1 MSGIKIRNQKPI
13 ARPAVPEDTFSTRDL
28 ITALILGVLFFFVVC
43 LCAAETVRVTTL
55 VLIVL
60 MLAAGALRFSVLRE
74 RFGPVLLALTLLLL
88 MCGISTFYAI
98 AGKFALR
105 GFLQMFCAFCLAMI
119 LTAFAPRGL
128 RRGAR
133 WMAVILATAMAMAS
147 LVSIDLLST
156 RLFSG
161 AVLAVLRLFAPT
173 YDALTGVEAGVRMNS
188 VFTNPNTFAGCVGLG
203 TLLSLGL
210 TVSAGRGAERRVCCV
225 LLSLNALGF
234 LLAFSMG
241 ASIAIFLA
249 FLVYLLLE
257 AEERRSASFVLMLE
271 TLVITAAAAAVVSAT
286 SFDAWSGLNAIPL
299 LCAVCAAAA
308 LSLADQFPGKK
319 LETLPL
325 FRGKNA
331 LILIAVLVIALGAFA
346 AAAWTWTGGITLNT
360 GDTLRRA
367 VYPAPGEYTLQIEA
381 DAPLD
386 VTVESQNRED
396 TMMHTSSVLY
406 RGEASGAAFTVP
418 EDSMVVY
425 FNFSAPDADAARLES
440 AALSGAEAAVKLPLG
455 YRLLPGFIANRLQG
469 LLANQNAIQR
479 LVFFEDGLKLFRR
492 SPIIG
497 LGMGAYE
504 CAIKSVQSFNYET
517 KFAHNHYIQSLAE
530 TGIIGLL
537 LFLSLFAA
545 AVAAL
550 VPCLRK
556 RGQARFLAPLGA
568 AVVFMAIHGAVE
580 VVFSAYAYLPIAYGV
595 FALINLCCPDSWP
608 RLKVSVR
615 TVSLLGLSV
624 FSLFYGIVTLLNA
637 TAPGI
642 VRRESSFQS
651 LETAAKQDLFEW
663 ADYLTTYVFESTK
676 DGVSPEVRRNA
687 EKYAARLAEVESN
700 SLPAYLAEYYFR
712 VDQQENA
719 LAMLKKYAGYSS
731 SDPNVWNEA
740 FHLLGQYGDSETCR
754 RGVAELMEM
763 LEEWRSNNIG
773 TIRLNR
779 EASLLI
785 EAYS

>member
-1 MSGIKIRNQKPI
+1 MNGKTIRKHNSTI
-13 ARPAVPEDTFSTRDL
+13 RPAAAADIFSTRDL
-28 ITALILGVLFFFVVC
+28 ITALCLGVLFFFVVC
-43 LCAAETVRVTTL
+43 LCAAETVRITAI

-60 MLAAGALRFSVLRE
+60 MLAVGALRFSVLRE

-105 GFLQMFCAFCLAMI
+105 GFLQMLCAFCLALI

-133 WMAVILATAMAMAS
+133 WMAVILAAATAMAS
-147 LVSIDLLST
+147 FVSIDLLST

-161 AVLAVLRLFAPT
+161 AVLGALHLFAPT
-173 YDALTGVEAGVRMNS
+173 YDALTGVEPGVRMNS
-188 VFTNPNTFAGCVGLG
+188 VFTNPNTFAGLVGLG

-210 TVSAGRGAERRVCCV
+210 TVSAGRGAERRACCV

-241 ASIAIFLA
+241 ATVAIGAA

-257 AEERRSASFVLMLE
+257 PAQRRSGSFVLMLE

-286 SFDAWSGLNAIPL
+286 SFETWSGLNAIPL
-299 LCAVCAAAA
+299 LCAVFAAAA
-308 LSLADQFPGKK
+308 LILADQFPGKK
-319 LETLPL
+319 LEMLPL

-331 LILIAVLVIALGAFA
+331 LILIVALVVAMGAFA
-346 AAAWTWTGGITLNT
+346 AAAWSWTGGATLDA
-360 GDTLRRA
+360 GDSLRRA
-367 VYPAPGEYTLQIEA
+367 AYPAAGDYTLQIEA
-381 DAPLD
+381 DAPLL

-396 TMMHTSSVLY
+396 TMMHTSTILY
-406 RGEASGAAFTVP
+406 QGEAAGAGFAVP

-425 FNFSAPDADAARLES
+425 FNFSAPAGVRLES
-440 AALSGAEAAVKLPLG
+440 AVLNGGEAAIKLPLG

-492 SPIIG
+492 SPVVG

-517 KFAHNHYIQSLAE
+517 KFAHNHYIQALVE
-530 TGIIGLL
+530 TGMIGLM
-537 LFLSLFAA
+537 LFLALFAA

-550 VPCLRK
+550 VPYLRK
-556 RGQARFLAPLGA
+556 RGEAPFFAPLGA
-568 AVVFMAIHGAVE
+568 ALVFMAIHGAVE
-580 VVFSAYAYLPIAYGV
+580 VVFSAYAYLPTAYGV
-595 FALINLCCPDSWP
+595 FALINLCCPDAWP

-615 TVSLLGLSV
+615 TVSLLCLSV
-624 FSLFYGIVTLLNA
+624 FSVFYGILTLLNA

-642 VRRESSFQS
+642 VRRESSFQA

-663 ADYLTTYVFESTK
+663 ADYLTTYVFESAK
-676 DGVSPEVRRNA
+676 NDVSPEIRRKA
-687 EKYAARLAEVESN
+687 DQYAARLAGVESN

-712 VDQQENA
+712 ADQQENA
-719 LAMLKKYAGYSS
+719 LAMLEKYAGYSS
-731 SDPNVWNEA
+731 SDPAVWNEA
-740 FHLLGQYGDSETCR
+740 FHLLGEYGDKATCR
-754 RGVAELMEM
+754 KGVARLTEM
-763 LEEWRSNNIG
+763 LEEWRRENIG
-773 TIRLNR
+773 TITLSD
-779 EASLLI
+779 EALALI
-785 EAYS
+785 ARYS